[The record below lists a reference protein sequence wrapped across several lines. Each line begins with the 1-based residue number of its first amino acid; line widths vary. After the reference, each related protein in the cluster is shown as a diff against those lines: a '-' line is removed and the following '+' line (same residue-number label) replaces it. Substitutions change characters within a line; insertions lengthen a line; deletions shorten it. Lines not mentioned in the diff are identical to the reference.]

1 MVKTYIKPLVMALVI
16 IIAAVVVLFSAKS
29 IAKRSFPLYYKEYI
43 LKYSNENSLDPY
55 LVTAVI
61 RTESNFNSDALS
73 RKDAKG
79 LMQIMDDTAGW
90 IAQKMKDKD
99 FKNQDIFDA
108 ETNIKFGCWYLNNL
122 REEFGENPEL
132 ILAAY
137 NGGRGNVKNWLK
149 NRKYSKD
156 GKSLQYIPFRETD
169 RYIKKVRVTY
179 NVYKYL
185 YPNLI
190 KESI

>member
-1 MVKTYIKPLVMALVI
+1 MVKTYIKPFVMTLVI
-16 IIAAVVVLFSAKS
+16 IITAVMVLFTAKN
-29 IAKRSFPLYYKEYI
+29 IAKRSFPLHYKEYI
-43 LKYSNENSLDPY
+43 LKYSNENNLDPY

-79 LMQIMDDTAGW
+79 LMQIMDDTAKW
-90 IAQKMKDKD
+90 IAQRLKIKK
-99 FKNQDIFDA
+99 FKTEDIFDA

-122 REEFGENPEL
+122 REQFGENPEL

-137 NGGRGNVKNWLK
+137 NGGRGNVKNWLNNK
-149 NRKYSKD
+149 KYSKD

-185 YPNLI
+185 YPDFV
-190 KESI
+190 KETF

>member
-1 MVKTYIKPLVMALVI
+1 MVKTFIKPLVLALVI
-16 IIAAVVVLFSAKS
+16 IFAAVMVLFSAKS
-29 IAKRSFPLYYKEYI
+29 IAKRNFPLYYKEYI
-43 LKYSNENSLDPY
+43 LKYSNENNLDPY
-55 LVTAVI
+55 LVAAVI

-79 LMQIMDDTAGW
+79 LMQIMDDTAEW

-99 FKNQDIFDA
+99 FKTEDIFDA
-108 ETNIKFGCWYLNNL
+108 ETNIKFGCWYLSNL
-122 REEFGENPEL
+122 RKEFGENSEL

-137 NGGRGNVKNWLK
+137 NGGRGNVKNWLNNK
-149 NRKYSKD
+149 KYSKD
-156 GKSLQYIPFRETD
+156 GKSLQYIPFKETD

-190 KESI
+190 KEIM